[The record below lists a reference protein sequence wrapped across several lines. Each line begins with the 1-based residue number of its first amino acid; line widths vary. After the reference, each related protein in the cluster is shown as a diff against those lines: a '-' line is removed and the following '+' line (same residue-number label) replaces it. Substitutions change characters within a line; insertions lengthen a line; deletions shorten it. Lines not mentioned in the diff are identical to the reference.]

1 MLTEELLAEL
11 PMAWPIGRLP
21 IDVTGVAG
29 DSRRIRPGEVFV
41 AIPGYREDGHLYVA
55 DARRHGA
62 ALVVGERP
70 ELLVPGPAVVV
81 RDSREALG
89 LLAAALNGHPSKEL
103 RMFGVTGTNGKTS
116 TTHLLGAIL
125 EAAGVRTGVVGTVGV
140 TLNGERQSLERT
152 TPDAG
157 DLQPLLRHLRDR
169 GAQAVCM
176 EVSSHALELRRV
188 VGCEFDGAVFTNLT
202 QDHLDFHA
210 TLGRYRDAKVRLFTP
225 LGGSYRGAPKPGRK
239 WAAINIDDASAP
251 VFMRRTSVPI
261 VTYAT
266 ERAADVRMS
275 DVHSSR
281 AGTDC
286 TFLGPFG
293 RLSVHLPFV
302 GRFYALNALAA
313 VAAAYAEGIDREAM
327 VRGLESASPV
337 PGRFEMVPG
346 PWPFLVVVDYAHTP
360 DGLNN
365 LLRAAREVTTGRILI
380 VFGAGGD
387 RDRTKRAPMAEVA
400 ARASDVVVLT
410 EDNPRSEDPDRILE
424 DLEAGTKGVAGAQVE
439 RIRDRRK
446 AIARALELATPG
458 DTVLLAG
465 KGHETY
471 QIVGDQVLAFD
482 DRAVVRE
489 LLGGMGPW

>member
-21 IDVTGVAG
+21 VDVTGVAG
-29 DSRRIRPGEVFV
+29 DSRRIRPGEIFV
-41 AIPGYREDGHLYVA
+41 AIPGYREDGHQYVA
-55 DARRHGA
+55 DARRRGA
-62 ALVVGERP
+62 ALVVGERA
-70 ELLVPGPAVVV
+70 EALWSGPAVVV

-89 LLAAALNGHPSKEL
+89 LLAAALCGHPSKEL

-125 EAAGVRTGVVGTVGV
+125 EAAGVPTAVVGTVGV
-140 TLNGERQSLERT
+140 MLHGERQSLERT

-157 DLQPLLRHLRDR
+157 DLQPLLRHLKDR
-169 GAQAVCM
+169 GARAVCM

-202 QDHLDFHA
+202 QDHLDFHG
-210 TLGRYRDAKVRLFTP
+210 TLSRYRDAKVRLFSP
-225 LGGSYRGAPKPGRK
+225 LGGSYRGAPKKGRK
-239 WAAINIDDASAP
+239 WAAINVDDPSAP
-251 VFMRRTSVPI
+251 VFLRRTSVPV

-266 ERAADVRMS
+266 GRMAEVRMTDVR
-275 DVHSSR
+275 VSR
-281 AGTDC
+281 EGTDC
-286 TFLGPFG
+286 TFTGPFG
-293 RLSVHLPFV
+293 RLAVHLPFV

-313 VAAAYAEGIDREAM
+313 VAAAHAEGVDGEAI
-327 VRGLESASPV
+327 VRGLESAPSV

-360 DGLNN
+360 DGLDN
-365 LLRAAREVTTGRILI
+365 LLRAARDLTEGRILI

-400 ARASDVVVLT
+400 SRMADVVILT
-410 EDNPRSEDPDRILE
+410 EDNPRSEDPEQILD
-424 DLEAGTKGVAGAQVE
+424 DLEAGARGGFGTHVE
-439 RIRDRRK
+439 RIRDRRT
-446 AIARALELATPG
+446 AIREALSLAEPG

-471 QIVGDQVLAFD
+471 QIVGDQVTAFD
-482 DRAVVRE
+482 DREVVRE